1 MPAALPMA
9 LRARFQD
16 YITEGLSGRAV
27 ASGLKVSAAT
37 GVRWLRKI
45 RERGEIAPEAQG
57 RPKGHGK
64 LAPHRAL
71 LEELVAQDGD
81 ITLPELAGALE
92 AATGVVAH
100 SASIGRFLN
109 KLGYTYK
116 KSRWLP
122 PSDCAPVR
130 RSDVET
136 GSNTIFQ
143 PCESILIGSSLLMRP
158 P

>member
-16 YITEGLSGRAV
+16 YITEGLSGRAA
-27 ASGLKVSAAT
+27 ASRLKVSAAT

-45 RERGEIAPEAQG
+45 RKRGEIAPEAQG
-57 RPKGHGK
+57 RAKGHGK

-92 AATGVVAH
+92 AATGVVAE
-100 SASIGRFLN
+100 IQQC
-109 KLGYTYK
+109 LGGGK
-116 KSRWLP
+116 NGLDRE
-122 PSDCAPVR
+122 R
-130 RSDVET
+130 VED
-136 GSNTIFQ
+136 
-143 PCESILIGSSLLMRP
+143 
-158 P
+158 

>member
-16 YITEGLSGRAV
+16 YITEGLSGRAA
-27 ASGLKVSAAT
+27 ASRLKVSAAT

-116 KSRWLP
+116 K
-122 PSDCAPVR
+122 V
-130 RSDVET
+130 T
-136 GSNTIFQ
+136 GCHRATAR
-143 PCESILIGSSLLMRP
+143 PCEEATWKLVQTPSSSHAKAS
-158 P
+158 

>member
-16 YITEGLSGRAV
+16 YITEGLSGRAA
-27 ASGLKVSAAT
+27 ASRLKVSAAT

-71 LEELVAQDGD
+71 LEELVAQDG
-81 ITLPELAGALE
+81 
-92 AATGVVAH
+92 
-100 SASIGRFLN
+100 
-109 KLGYTYK
+109 
-116 KSRWLP
+116 
-122 PSDCAPVR
+122 VR
-130 RSDVET
+130 RQSFWYQ
-136 GSNTIFQ
+136 SWFKLS
-143 PCESILIGSSLLMRP
+143 ESLAHLVNYTMQRACCDASVALRMSFV
-158 P
+158 

>member
-16 YITEGLSGRAV
+16 YITEGLSGRAA
-27 ASGLKVSAAT
+27 ASRLKVSAAT

-57 RPKGHGK
+57 RPTGHGK

-116 KSRWLP
+116 KKVAGCHR
-122 PSDCAPVR
+122 ATAR
-130 RSDVET
+130 
-136 GSNTIFQ
+136 
-143 PCESILIGSSLLMRP
+143 PCEEATWKLVQTPSSSHAKAS
-158 P
+158 